1 MPIEPPIEL
10 PIEPAANL
18 WDFPPADAVDGD
30 DEIVAIG
37 ADLEPGTVLA
47 AYRHGLFPMNAGR
60 LLAWWSPDPRG
71 IIPLDGFHCSRSLR
85 RTIARFEVRIDT
97 VFAEVMAGCADP
109 ARPHG
114 WIDRSFTDA
123 YIRLHELG
131 WAHSVEVWQDG
142 VLAGGLY
149 GLRIG
154 RFFAG
159 ESMFH
164 RVTDASKVACWAAV
178 ELLRVDGATL
188 FDVQWTTPHLRSL
201 GAVDV
206 ERAEYLRL
214 LASARMEPVQ
224 IFHNPSCS
232 KSRGALQILEER
244 GVDAQ
249 VVRYLDAPPD
259 RATLERILDAIPD
272 EPIALVRTGDD
283 KFKAAGLTK
292 ADVQTRVQVIDVL
305 LAHPEVMERPVV
317 FVGERAVI
325 ARPSEKVLD
334 LLD

>member
-1 MPIEPPIEL
+1 MPVEPP
-10 PIEPAANL
+10 PCA
-18 WDFPPADAVDGD
+18 WDFPDVATAGGT

-37 ADLEPGTVLA
+37 ADLEPGTLLA
-47 AYRHGLFPMNAGR
+47 AYRRGLFPMYAGR
-60 LLAWWSPDPRG
+60 SLAWWSPDPRG
-71 IIPLDGFHCSRSLR
+71 IIPVDGFVLHTSLR
-85 RTIARFEVRIDT
+85 RAIRGFDITVDT
-97 VFAEVMAGCADP
+97 AFVDVMHGCADP
-109 ARPHG
+109 SRPNG
-114 WIDRSFTDA
+114 WIDSSFINA
-123 YIRLHELG
+123 YTRLHRLG
-131 WAHSVEVWQDG
+131 WAHSVEVWRDG

-149 GLRIG
+149 GVRIG

-178 ELLRVDGATL
+178 ELSRLDGVLL
-188 FDVQWTTPHLRSL
+188 FDVQWTTPHLRTL

-206 ERAEYLRL
+206 GRNEYLQL

-244 GVDAQ
+244 GVDAD

-259 RATLERILDAIPD
+259 RATLERILDAITD

-283 KFKAAGLTK
+283 KFKATGLTK
-292 ADVQTRVQVIDVL
+292 ADVQAREQVVEVL

-317 FVGERAVI
+317 FVGARAVI
-325 ARPSEKVLD
+325 ARPSEKVLE